1 MCTFC
6 QIIKK
11 EIPSRKIWEDKQ
23 TLVIL
28 DTAQDMNYH
37 LLVLPKKHIAN
48 IMECDDKTLGHLTTV
63 IKSLAQTF
71 LDRGFTGINL
81 LNANGKTAGQSVEH
95 LHFHLLLRQADD
107 GINAWPKLPGSTISL
122 DETYANLKINDNNV
136 H

>member
-1 MCTFC
+1 
-6 QIIKK
+6 
-11 EIPSRKIWEDKQ
+11 
-23 TLVIL
+23 
-28 DTAQDMNYH
+28 
-37 LLVLPKKHIAN
+37 KHIAN
-48 IMECDDKTLGHLTTV
+48 IMECDDKTLSHLTMV

-71 LDRGFTGINL
+71 LDQGFTGINL

-95 LHFHLLLRQADD
+95 LHFHLLLRQTND